1 MLWNDIRDDKT
12 REESNY
18 YYGNTRLT
26 GTTTNNNNN
35 NDNNNNNNN
44 NNNRRNNNSKFS
56 GSYSF
61 SPLLA
66 NTEYDIKIKARN
78 KFGWSENEPAFVFK
92 TSNRGQ

>member
-35 NDNNNNNNN
+35 NDNNN